1 MKPTGFIRQNTE
13 SRSWQSKIIAP
24 VVREKMAHVI
34 AALILG
40 IASAVGAWAD
50 ADSAESIDIE
60 SLAPQLAP
68 LAAHPRTAQIV
79 VEQLRRNHFVDLNV
93 DDDLSSQIFDN
104 YIEALDPARY
114 YFMASD
120 IAEFEGYRYDLDNA
134 LRRGDLLPAFKMF
147 NRLQQRLLDR
157 TAYAQNKISGGLTD
171 LDFTTNATVQIKRED
186 APWPVTQTEQDE
198 LWDRRIQSQ
207 VLSMK
212 LNDKDLEEIVETLG
226 KRYRNQRKVALR
238 NRSEDAFQTFINA
251 FASTFDP
258 HTQYFSPRTSTNF
271 NINMSLSLE
280 GIGAVLQTDEDAT
293 KIVRLVPAGPADK
306 SGDLKPADTISA
318 VGQGTQGP
326 MIDVVGW
333 RLDDVVELIRGPK
346 DSTVR
351 LAVSSDDAD
360 SDETRIVTIVR
371 NTIKLEEQAA
381 QAKVITLN
389 ESGAEKRI
397 GVIDIPTFYL
407 DFKGQQDRAPDY
419 RSTTKDVTRLIT
431 QLKDEGIDGLIIDLR
446 NNGGGSLQEADT
458 MTSLFI
464 PSGPT
469 VQVKSSRS
477 RPTIY
482 SNDDDSVIYDGPMA
496 VMVNRLS
503 ASASEIFAGAM
514 QDYGRALVLGGQ
526 TFGKGTVQTMIPLN
540 RGQLK
545 LTAAKFYR
553 VSGQST
559 QNQGVIPDIE
569 FPSLFD
575 QDAIGES
582 SLDGAMPWDVI
593 EAARYHPFSELS
605 PYIFDLQTRHLH
617 RTKNDPNFNYYRAL
631 MRKAEE
637 RSGRTHLSLN
647 ETVRRDEKKQDDLW
661 RLELENTLRAATG
674 KVLAA
679 TLDELEALEEAEA
692 EARENPEND
701 TTLDG
706 DADTPAAD
714 GKSPDETVNLADAD
728 HSKAQ
733 DQEAKNPEAQG
744 IAIEEI
750 GEDPMLREAG
760 RIVTDLIELKTGTPI
775 KTPLTAKATLVQS
788 DLSPKS
794 PGR

>member
-306 SGDLKPADTISA
+306 SGDLKAADTISA

-617 RTKNDPNFNYYRAL
+617 RTKNDPHFNYYRAL

-728 HSKAQ
+728 NSKAQ

-760 RIVTDLIELKTGTPI
+760 RIVTDLIELTTGTPI
-775 KTPLTAKATLVQS
+775 KTPLTAKASLVQS

>member
-1 MKPTGFIRQNTE
+1 MKPMGFIQQNAE
-13 SRSWQSKIIAP
+13 RHSKGPMLIAHLSRVKAVILRTFL
-24 VVREKMAHVI
+24 VVAMVTG
-34 AALILG
+34 L
-40 IASAVGAWAD
+40 GAWAETESTD
-50 ADSAESIDIE
+50 NAEID
-60 SLAPQLAP
+60 SLAPQLMP

-79 VEQLRRNHFVDLNV
+79 VEQLRRNHFVDLKV
-93 DDDLSSQIFDN
+93 DDELSSQMYDN

-114 YFMASD
+114 YFVASD
-120 IAEFEGYRYDLDNA
+120 IAEFERYRFDLDNA
-134 LRRGDLLPAFKMF
+134 LGRGDLLPAFQIF
-147 NRLQQRLLDR
+147 NRFQQRLLDR
-157 TAYAQNKISGGLTD
+157 TAYAQRKISAGLTE
-171 LDFTTNATVQIKRED
+171 LDFTTNETIQIKRED
-186 APWPVTQTEQDE
+186 APWPANQAEQDK
-198 LWDRRIQSQ
+198 LWDQRIQSQ

-212 LNDKDLEEIVETLG
+212 LNDKELAEITETLG
-226 KRYRNQRKVALR
+226 KRYRNQQKVALR

-280 GIGAVLQTDEDAT
+280 GIGAVLQTDEDDT

-306 SGDLKPADTISA
+306 SGDLKPSDTISA
-318 VGQGTQGP
+318 VGQGPQGP

-351 LAVSSDDAD
+351 LAVRSDDAD
-360 SDETRIVTIVR
+360 SEETRIVTIVR

-381 QAKVITLN
+381 QARVITL
-389 ESGAEKRI
+389 EQSGDVKRI

-407 DFKGQQDRAPDY
+407 DFKGQQDRTPDY
-419 RSTTKDVTRLIT
+419 RSTTKDVTRLIS
-431 QLKDEGIDGLIIDLR
+431 QLKAEGIDGLIIDLR

-477 RPTIY
+477 RPTVY
-482 SNDDDSVIYDGPMA
+482 SNNDDSVIYDGPMA

-553 VSGQST
+553 ISGQST

-575 QDAIGES
+575 KDAIGES
-582 SLDGAMPWDVI
+582 TLDGAMPWDVI
-593 EAARYHPFSELS
+593 DAARYHPFSELS
-605 PYIFDLQTRHLH
+605 PYIFDLQTRHIE
-617 RTKNDPNFNYYRAL
+617 RTKSNPHFNYYRAL
-631 MRKAEE
+631 MLKAEE

-647 ETVRRDEKKQDDLW
+647 EAQRRKEKEQDDLW

-674 KVLAA
+674 KVVAA
-679 TLDELEALEEAEA
+679 TLDELEELEEAEA
-692 EARENPEND
+692 EALENPEQTSPTEASPD
-701 TTLDG
+701 DTLDLAEADDSKSM
-706 DADTPAAD
+706 DA
-714 GKSPDETVNLADAD
+714 ETD
-728 HSKAQ
+728 S
-733 DQEAKNPEAQG
+733 G
-744 IAIEEI
+744 AIEEI

-760 RIVTDLIELKTGTPI
+760 RIVGDLIELSNDAPI
-775 KTPLTAKATLVQS
+775 RTPLTAKAHFVRPDAS
-788 DLSPKS
+788 SGP
-794 PGR
+794 

>member
-617 RTKNDPNFNYYRAL
+617 RTKNDPHFNYYRAL

-714 GKSPDETVNLADAD
+714 AKSPDETVNLADAD
-728 HSKAQ
+728 NSKAQ

-760 RIVTDLIELKTGTPI
+760 RIVTDLIELTTGTPI
-775 KTPLTAKATLVQS
+775 KTPLTAKASLVQS

>member
-760 RIVTDLIELKTGTPI
+760 RIVTDLIELTTGTPI

>member
-1 MKPTGFIRQNTE
+1 MTELRLIQRIPGACTYLLKTLTVGLMLVLGVMTSAIGLASTPSDTAPDNTDHATADE
-13 SRSWQSKIIAP
+13 AQAP
-24 VVREKMAHVI
+24 K
-34 AALILG
+34 
-40 IASAVGAWAD
+40 
-50 ADSAESIDIE
+50 
-60 SLAPQLAP
+60 LAP
-68 LAAHPRTAQIV
+68 LSAHPRTARIV
-79 VEQLRRNHFVDLNV
+79 VEQLRRNHYVELEV
-93 DDDLSSQIFDN
+93 DDALSSRMFDN
-104 YIEALDPARY
+104 YLDALDPGRY
-114 YFMASD
+114 YFLAAD
-120 IAEFEGYRYDLDNA
+120 IEEFESYRFELDNA
-134 LRRGDLLPAFKMF
+134 LNRGDLIPAFRMF
-147 NRLQQRLLDR
+147 NRLQQRLMER
-157 TAYAQNKISGGLTD
+157 SAYAQKRIADGLEN
-171 LDFTTNATVQIKRED
+171 LDFTTEEIILIKRTD
-186 APWPVTQTEQDE
+186 APWPVDEAAQDR
-198 LWDRRIQSQ
+198 LWDKRIKSQ

-212 LNDKDLEEIVETLG
+212 LNDKDLDEISETLE

-306 SGDLKPADTISA
+306 SGELQPADTISA
-318 VGQGTQGP
+318 VGQGQEGP

-351 LAVSSDDAD
+351 LEVSSDDAD

-381 QAKVITLN
+381 QAKIITLDDL
-389 ESGAEKRI
+389 GVTRRI

-407 DFKGQQDRAPDY
+407 DFKGQQDRDPDF
-419 RSTTKDVTRLIT
+419 RSTTKDVTRLIN
-431 QLKDEGIDGLIIDLR
+431 QLKEQGIDGLVIDLR

-469 VQVKSSRS
+469 VQVKSNGS

-482 SNDDDSVIYDGPMA
+482 RNNDDAVIYSGPMA
-496 VMVNRLS
+496 VLVNRLS

-514 QDYGRALVLGGQ
+514 QDYGRAVIVGGQ

-575 QDAIGES
+575 EEAIGES

-593 EAARYHPFSELS
+593 KAARFAPFSELS
-605 PYIFDLQTRHLH
+605 PYIFDLQTRHLE
-617 RTKNDPNFNYYRAL
+617 RTKNDPHFNYYRAL
-631 MRKAEE
+631 KRKAQE
-637 RSGRTHLSLN
+637 RSERTYLSLN
-647 ETVRRDEKKQDDLW
+647 EVQRREEKEQDDLW
-661 RLELENTLRAATG
+661 RLNLENMLRAATG
-674 KVLAA
+674 KTVAA
-679 TLDELEALEEAEA
+679 DLDELEDLLEAEEEAQTAVRSETAATASDSATAANQNA
-692 EARENPEND
+692 EEPADPE
-701 TTLDG
+701 
-706 DADTPAAD
+706 
-714 GKSPDETVNLADAD
+714 S
-728 HSKAQ
+728 
-733 DQEAKNPEAQG
+733 G
-744 IAIEEI
+744 IDKTIEEI
-750 GEDPMLREAG
+750 GEDPMLRESG
-760 RIVTDLIELKTGTPI
+760 RIVNDLVDLMSGTP
-775 KTPLTAKATLVQS
+775 TSPPLTAEVAAAEPAL
-788 DLSPKS
+788 P
-794 PGR
+794 

>member
-1 MKPTGFIRQNTE
+1 VAHSALDNLYRENQREQFMTE
-13 SRSWQSKIIAP
+13 LRLIQRIPGACTDLLKTLTVGLMLVLGVMTSAIGLASTPSDTAP
-24 VVREKMAHVI
+24 VNTDHAT
-34 AALILG
+34 AAE
-40 IASAVGAWAD
+40 AQ
-50 ADSAESIDIE
+50 
-60 SLAPQLAP
+60 APKLAP
-68 LAAHPRTAQIV
+68 LSAHPRTARIV
-79 VEQLRRNHFVDLNV
+79 VEQLRRNHYVELEV
-93 DDDLSSQIFDN
+93 DDALSSRMFDN
-104 YIEALDPARY
+104 YLDALDPGRY
-114 YFMASD
+114 YFLAAD
-120 IAEFEGYRYDLDNA
+120 IEEFESYRFELDNA
-134 LRRGDLLPAFKMF
+134 LNRGDLIPAFRMF
-147 NRLQQRLLDR
+147 NRLQQRLMNR
-157 TAYAQNKISGGLTD
+157 SAYAQKRIADGLEN
-171 LDFTTNATVQIKRED
+171 LDFTTEEIILIERTD
-186 APWPVTQTEQDE
+186 APWPVDEAAQDR
-198 LWDRRIQSQ
+198 LWDKRIKSQ

-212 LNDKDLEEIVETLG
+212 LNDKDLDEISETLE

-306 SGDLKPADTISA
+306 SGELKPADTISA
-318 VGQGTQGP
+318 VGQGQEGP

-351 LAVSSDDAD
+351 LEVSSDDAD

-381 QAKVITLN
+381 QAKIITLDN
-389 ESGAEKRI
+389 FGITRRI

-407 DFKGQQDRAPDY
+407 DFKGQQDRDPDF
-419 RSTTKDVTRLIT
+419 RSTTKDVTRLIN
-431 QLKDEGIDGLIIDLR
+431 QLKEQGIDGLVIDLR

-469 VQVKSSRS
+469 VQVKSNGS

-482 SNDDDSVIYDGPMA
+482 RNNDDAVIYAGPIA
-496 VMVNRLS
+496 VLVNRLS

-514 QDYGRALVLGGQ
+514 QDYGRAVIVGGQ

-575 QDAIGES
+575 EEAIGES

-593 EAARYHPFSELS
+593 KAARFAPFSELS
-605 PYIFDLQTRHLH
+605 PYIFDLQTRHLE
-617 RTKNDPNFNYYRAL
+617 RTKNDPHFNYYRAL
-631 MRKAEE
+631 KRKAQE
-637 RSGRTHLSLN
+637 RSERTYLSLN
-647 ETVRRDEKKQDDLW
+647 EVQRREEKEQDDLW
-661 RLELENTLRAATG
+661 RLNLENTLRAATG
-674 KVLAA
+674 KTLAA
-679 TLDELEALEEAEA
+679 NLEELEDLQEAEA
-692 EARENPEND
+692 EGLTAAKSETAATGSDNTPTATQDAETSLD
-701 TTLDG
+701 TEAEK
-706 DADTPAAD
+706 DA
-714 GKSPDETVNLADAD
+714 V
-728 HSKAQ
+728 
-733 DQEAKNPEAQG
+733 
-744 IAIEEI
+744 IEEI
-750 GEDPMLREAG
+750 GDDPMLRESG
-760 RIVTDLIELKTGTPI
+760 RIVADLVELMTGTP
-775 KTPLTAKATLVQS
+775 TSPPLTAEVTAAKTAQ
-788 DLSPKS
+788 P
-794 PGR
+794 

>member
-171 LDFTTNATVQIKRED
+171 LDFTTDATVQIKRED

-306 SGDLKPADTISA
+306 SGDLKAADTISA

-617 RTKNDPNFNYYRAL
+617 RTKNDPHFNYYRAL

-714 GKSPDETVNLADAD
+714 AKSPDETVNLADAD
-728 HSKAQ
+728 NSKAQ

-760 RIVTDLIELKTGTPI
+760 RIVTDLIELTTGTPI

>member
-1 MKPTGFIRQNTE
+1 MKPPAFIQDHEKQRLKGFMVNAQQTVDKTVGLGTLVFLAVTT
-13 SRSWQSKIIAP
+13 S
-24 VVREKMAHVI
+24 I
-34 AALILG
+34 AA
-40 IASAVGAWAD
+40 WAQTER
-50 ADSAESIDIE
+50 AEDFVIE
-60 SLAPQLAP
+60 TSAPQLAP
-68 LAAHPRTAQIV
+68 LAVHPRTAQIV
-79 VEQLRRNHFVDLNV
+79 VEQLRHNHFVDLKV
-93 DDDLSSQIFDN
+93 DDDLSSQMFDN
-104 YIEALDPARY
+104 YINALDPGRY
-114 YFMASD
+114 YFVASD
-120 IAEFEGYRYDLDNA
+120 IAEFERYRYDLDN
-134 LRRGDLLPAFKMF
+134 LLGRGDLLPAFQMF

-157 TAYAQNKISGGLTD
+157 SAYAQRKISGGLED
-171 LDFTTNATVQIKRED
+171 LDFATDQTIQIKRED
-186 APWPVTQTEQDE
+186 APWPATQTEQDQ

-212 LNDKDLEEIVETLG
+212 LNDKNLEEIAETLG
-226 KRYRNQRKVALR
+226 KRYRNQQKVTLR

-318 VGQGTQGP
+318 VGQGTRGP

-360 SDETRIVTIVR
+360 SNETRIVTIVR

-381 QAKVITLN
+381 QAKVITL
-389 ESGAEKRI
+389 EEQGVQSRI

-407 DFKGQQDRAPDY
+407 DFKGQQDRTPDY
-419 RSTTKDVTRLIT
+419 RSTTRDVTRLIN
-431 QLKDEGIDGLIIDLR
+431 QLKAEGIDGLIIDLR

-477 RPTIY
+477 QPTVY
-482 SNDDDSVIYDGPMA
+482 SNDDDSVIYSGPMA

-575 QDAIGES
+575 RDAIGES
-582 SLDGAMPWDVI
+582 TLDGAMPWDVI
-593 EAARYHPFSELS
+593 DAARYHPFSELS
-605 PYIFDLQTRHLH
+605 PYIFDLQTRHME
-617 RTKNDPNFNYYRAL
+617 RTKSDPHFNYYRAL
-631 MRKAEE
+631 TRKAEE

-647 ETVRRDEKKQDDLW
+647 EAQRRVEKEEDDLW

-674 KVLAA
+674 KVVAK
-679 TLDELEALEEAEA
+679 TLEELEELEEAEA
-692 EARENPEND
+692 KAIESAEHKAIQDAAPD
-701 TTLDG
+701 TTAGDG
-706 DADTPAAD
+706 LGAKETSDLANGGSPRATDKEANSDTS
-714 GKSPDETVNLADAD
+714 KSV
-728 HSKAQ
+728 
-733 DQEAKNPEAQG
+733 
-744 IAIEEI
+744 IEEVS
-750 GEDPMLREAG
+750 EDPMLREAG
-760 RIVTDLIELKTGTPI
+760 RIITDLIELTNGAPI
-775 KTPLTAKATLVQS
+775 KTPLTAKATLARS
-788 DLSPKS
+788 GALS
-794 PGR
+794 R